1 MPYWK
6 RSMDLACCLVA
17 LPALGLFSIAMIVVT
32 RIASPGPIFF
42 RQERIGLG
50 GRKFKIYKFRTMHLD
65 NDTKHHENHFK
76 TLVDTNAPMM
86 KLDAKGDRRLIFG
99 CWLLRASG
107 LDELP
112 QMINVFR
119 GEMSIVGPRPC
130 LPIEYELF
138 QPWQKKR
145 CIVVPGLTGL
155 WQVSGKNRLTFEQMI
170 RFDVQ
175 YARTRSFTQDVHII
189 LMTVPALIIQI
200 IDTYVGRSESRNTS
214 VPFDMTKSKDADEIP
229 SASPF

>member
-6 RSMDLACCLVA
+6 RSIDLMCCLVA
-17 LPALGLFSIAMIVVT
+17 LPVLSIFGLFMVIITKAF
-32 RIASPGPIFF
+32 SPGPIFF

-50 GRKFKIYKFRTMHLD
+50 GRKFKIYKFRTMHL
-65 NDTKHHENHFK
+65 NSEVSSHATHFK
-76 TLVDTNAPMM
+76 ALVNTNAPMM
-86 KLDAKGDRRLIFG
+86 KLDNVSDRRLIFG

-119 GEMSIVGPRPC
+119 GEMSLVGPRPC

-138 QPWQKKR
+138 QDWQKKR

-170 RFDVQ
+170 QLDVR
-175 YARTRSFTQDVHII
+175 YARTRSFSQDIKII
-189 LMTVPALIIQI
+189 LMTAPALIVQI
-200 IDTYVGRSESRNTS
+200 IDTYVGRSESQNTN
-214 VPFDMTKSKDADEIP
+214 VPFDMTKSRDTKEIS